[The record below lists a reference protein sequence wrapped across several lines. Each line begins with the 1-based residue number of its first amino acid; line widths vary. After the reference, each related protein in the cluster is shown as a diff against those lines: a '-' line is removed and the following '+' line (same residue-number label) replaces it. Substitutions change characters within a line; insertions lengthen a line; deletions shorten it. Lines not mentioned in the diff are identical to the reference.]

1 MTNDETWLTA
11 AQAAKILRVTERQVN
26 RYGADGRLRT
36 QRAGRRV
43 SYLASD
49 VARLADELQVDK
61 RPLPVPRQQGDGAL
75 ISPQMARYIQEQSE
89 AQKRTRNST
98 PSSIPSYACG
108 FSKINLLALSSE
120 LLCAAT
126 GESGSS
132 REASRTNTAY
142 TSDIRTAEEVISR
155 LVHVARHYVAC
166 HSNAPS

>member
-75 ISPQMARYIQEQSE
+75 ISPQIETISKWGLTVPEDRRASFFCQDATDSRIVLMA
-89 AQKRTRNST
+89 
-98 PSSIPSYACG
+98 
-108 FSKINLLALSSE
+108 
-120 LLCAAT
+120 
-126 GESGSS
+126 
-132 REASRTNTAY
+132 
-142 TSDIRTAEEVISR
+142 
-155 LVHVARHYVAC
+155 
-166 HSNAPS
+166 